1 MVPPLRRWRSPTAG
15 GASKAARPKEI
26 VNLSDLDDD
35 EEIRNVL
42 LTEEE
47 MQAKSAIW
55 MEANKD
61 YLEQQEGAGLKP
73 RTIWRRAADRPN
85 YCLSLMRIPAG
96 LISFSEKKRTLGESG
111 MAKAEARK
119 VRKQHPL
126 MGEAPLMRAHSL
138 RPSLATR
145 P

>member
-1 MVPPLRRWRSPTAG
+1 VRAKLERSRRQRAERATDGGRRGFGRWRSPAAG

-47 MQAKSAIW
+47 VQAKSALW

-61 YLEQQEGAGLKP
+61 YLEQQEGAVLKRQAVDGVPLSGL
-73 RTIWRRAADRPN
+73 
-85 YCLSLMRIPAG
+85 
-96 LISFSEKKRTLGESG
+96 TL
-111 MAKAEARK
+111 
-119 VRKQHPL
+119 
-126 MGEAPLMRAHSL
+126 
-138 RPSLATR
+138 
-145 P
+145 

>member
-1 MVPPLRRWRSPTAG
+1 MAPPLRRWRSPTAG

-61 YLEQQEGAGLKP
+61 YLEQQEGAGLKL

-85 YCLSLMRIPAG
+85 YCLSLMRI
-96 LISFSEKKRTLGESG
+96 
-111 MAKAEARK
+111 
-119 VRKQHPL
+119 
-126 MGEAPLMRAHSL
+126 L
-138 RPSLATR
+138 RV
-145 P
+145 